1 MFSIFPRWYHHHHL
15 IPEYFYHP
23 QKETHAHQQ
32 SFPIPHSSQ
41 PPATVNLVSVSMDLP
56 FLGMS
61 CKWNHTLCSHLCV
74 ASLPFYFA
82 PSQLVSVISYEG
94 LEVTSLRKMV
104 MVLEEVLLRKVIGL
118 NLFSSVSQGSSSRPH
133 ILVGTHLY
141 WGTGQRKCKTLK
153 SYQNIK
159 TVPWGRKEIIK
170 QVTKITMN
178 EEKYG

>member
-1 MFSIFPRWYHHHHL
+1 MFNVFPRSYHHHHL

-32 SFPIPHSSQ
+32 SFPIPHSSH

-56 FLGMS
+56 FVGTS

-94 LEVTSLRKMV
+94 LEVTSLRKVV
-104 MVLEEVLLRKVIGL
+104 MVLEKVLLRKVIGL
-118 NLFSSVSQGSSSRPH
+118 YLFSSVSQAVPPDPTSL
-133 ILVGTHLY
+133 LVLTF
-141 WGTGQRKCKTLK
+141 TEGQVNT
-153 SYQNIK
+153 SDYIS
-159 TVPWGRKEIIK
+159 VEG
-170 QVTKITMN
+170 
-178 EEKYG
+178 

>member
-1 MFSIFPRWYHHHHL
+1 M
-15 IPEYFYHP
+15 
-23 QKETHAHQQ
+23 
-32 SFPIPHSSQ
+32 
-41 PPATVNLVSVSMDLP
+41 
-56 FLGMS
+56 
-61 CKWNHTLCSHLCV
+61 

-141 WGTGQRKCKTLK
+141 
-153 SYQNIK
+153 
-159 TVPWGRKEIIK
+159 
-170 QVTKITMN
+170 
-178 EEKYG
+178 